1 MTKDE
6 LTNWI
11 NDEITLGGSI
21 SIELPKKE
29 IKRVIEKAT
38 KEVYQLYADSVE
50 QKYMFIPKELF
61 YRPEFR
67 QDRVIQFADCIT
79 AVTRFQEAHKMY
91 NFYGFND
98 PDMSFQKAVNS
109 AIYFGSQFNNEW
121 LTSMQVAWLSWDQM
135 KTFTLVDI
143 RHYWNPNTHRLQVL
157 GHDPKTDVICEM
169 MVKVPEEALWEDGM
183 VRKYICGKCKVEV
196 SRLIGTF
203 TSNLIGGITVNSGLY
218 KDEGTEEIT
227 EAKEYF
233 TNTNKGYWFVSFP

>member
-11 NDEITLGGSI
+11 DNEITLGGSI
-21 SIELPKKE
+21 DIKLPRQE
-29 IKRVIEKAT
+29 IRRVIEKAT
-38 KEVYQLYADSVE
+38 REVYLLYVDSVE
-50 QKYMFIPKELF
+50 QKWMLMPKALF

-67 QDRVIQFADCIT
+67 ANRVIQFADCVT

-109 AIYFGSQFNNEW
+109 GIYFGSQFNNEW
-121 LTSMQVAWLSWDQM
+121 ITSMQISWLSWDQM
-135 KTFTLVDI
+135 KTFSLVDI
-143 RHYWNPNTHRLQVL
+143 RHSWNPNTHRLQVL
-157 GHDPKTDVICEM
+157 GHDPKADVICEIM
-169 MVKVPEEALWEDGM
+169 TKVPEQELWEDPM
-183 VRKYICGKCKVEV
+183 VRKYIGGKCKVEV

-203 TSNLIGGITVNSGLY
+203 TTNLIGGITVNSGLY
-218 KDEGTEEIT
+218 KDEGTEEIN

-233 TNTNKGYWFVSFP
+233 KETNKGDWFVSFP